1 MLQRFLME
9 RLVFVLGI
17 CAFLCNAEQVP
28 SFLITAPN
36 LVRVGEHETITV
48 QVHGAQSSV
57 KVTAYF
63 KDEIKNELLSDITV
77 FTLNKENN
85 YQEMKK
91 IMVKPDLMPEDM
103 FKKRRKPYVLLVTE
117 SKELFKEHAQ
127 HTRILLSSKKGYI
140 FIQTDKPIYT
150 PNTKVKYRI
159 FTLDTAMKPAN
170 EKIQV
175 IVLNS
180 KGMVVKKSA
189 LQTKPMTSGH
199 FVIPDIADP
208 GNWKILAW
216 FDEYEMS
223 NSSAEFEVK
232 NYELP
237 SFEVKLIPLEP
248 YYHVWNKT
256 FTFDIYATHSYGK
269 GIDGVAYVRFGIIEE
284 TDKKIFLP
292 GLEQQPSIQNGKGT
306 VTLSTKSLEEKI
318 TKNITALE
326 GHFLYV
332 SVTAIETASGEIQ
345 EEELSSVKFVKSPYS
360 IDLSNTKQYFV
371 PGAPFSIVA
380 SITSADGSPAAAVSV
395 TATLTRDR
403 KDPKKKTALSSKEGL
418 VSFVFNIPRAAE
430 KLQIMVRAEEGK
442 PGMES
447 AGTKT
452 TAERYQSATQNY
464 LSISIP
470 HAIIAPGDTLHV
482 TLKDVHQSSSNAI
495 DYFYYMVVTKGK
507 VEVMGRVPYA
517 NKIITLDVTEKMV
530 PAFRFI
536 AYYFIKNQGHS
547 EIVADSVW
555 LDIVDA
561 CEGKIKLKTD
571 RDTYEPTE
579 LVNLSIDTD
588 HAGTVALAVVDTAV
602 FILNRRNKLT
612 AKKVFEAMNSYD
624 LGCSVGGGAN
634 SAQVFNDVGL
644 AFISDTIKSHFRQGY
659 KCSPATRRQKRSL
672 DFHKQISGIASKY
685 QDPALRKCCLDGMKL
700 NPMRFSCAKRQTRVT
715 GSIKCKETFK
725 YCCERAQSLRKQLE
739 QKRLASTLARIG
751 DVPEEEVFDETSI
764 NLRSVFPES
773 WWWETVEIKNPGQ
786 HRIANA
792 IPDSITTWEI
802 QAISI
807 SPQKGFCVADP
818 KTFKVFKDFFVSVRL
833 PYSVKR
839 YEQLEVKAVVY
850 NYLSEDLKVTVKMIA
865 VEGVCSAG
873 TATKDVQQK
882 LTVKGNSAV
891 PAYFSVVP
899 LIVGKIPITITA
911 FDPISGH
918 SDSVMKNL
926 KVVTEGIL
934 RTEEETICI
943 NNNFRNL
950 VLDLKKPSDM
960 IPESDS
966 HVFMS
971 VKGDIMGESIQNCLS
986 PAGIDKLIKVPTG
999 CAEQTMVTMAPATY
1013 AIEYLDA
1020 SEQWINFKPER
1031 KEEAYNMIAQ
1041 GYTRLLEFQKEDGSY
1056 GAFKTTPS
1064 STWLTAFIA
1073 KVLTRCR
1080 KYISVE
1086 DRYIRK
1092 AVFYLLGQ
1100 QQADGSFH
1108 DPHPVMDRLM
1118 QGGVGKAEEHL
1129 ALTAFITIAMQEA
1142 LGAFNDS
1149 KSSEVK
1155 QGIEKAVAYM
1165 DAQLSPQ
1172 LNFYSV
1178 AISAY
1183 ALALVKDNSSEAKW
1197 AEQIL
1202 REISTLDAA
1211 TQQRYWGN
1219 GKDAVSIE
1227 ATAYALL
1234 QTLLQKDI
1242 KYAEPIATWLT
1253 EKRKYGGGYC
1263 STQDT
1268 VVALEALSQYS
1279 IQTIE
1284 SDPTILNLALN
1295 LPGRHKKHYF
1305 NLNSNNVQIQEELQ
1319 FDLGSK
1325 VEVTVK
1331 GKGNGTLSIQK
1342 IYYSVAME
1350 NTTCNDL
1357 ILKVEMEGNVKYS
1370 SALYAEEEDYDYE
1383 ADYAMETRRDEPM
1396 SQIEW
1401 FDIRNR
1407 RKREVPVPGKTES
1420 LRYKVCVRS
1429 AGPNIPKMS
1438 LVDLSLLSG
1447 LEPDTAE
1454 LEQLVKSADQYIDHF
1469 EYKEGKVLLYFGELS
1484 NGSEPDCVSFGAKQI
1499 NPMGLVQ
1506 PANAII
1512 YDFYNPGR
1520 KCSVFYNAPKQ
1531 SAMLSK
1537 LCHAEVCQC
1546 AEGPCPQ
1553 RRMTFNKA
1561 MEAGARESFACY
1573 DPIVDYAY
1581 HVKILVITQKNV
1593 FDYYETEIKR
1603 IIKVAGDEAIQIGD
1617 LRQFFKRS
1625 SCELKV
1631 EAGKQYL
1638 LMGKDGQ
1645 TIDCNNKMQYLL
1657 DSQTWIEEIPD
1668 GNTCKA
1674 TTRRKACAGLRDF
1687 MNAYEINKCNI

>member
-1 MLQRFLME
+1 ME
-9 RLVFVLGI
+9 RLVFVLSI
-17 CAFLCNAEQVP
+17 CAFLRNAEQAP

-36 LVRVGEHETITV
+36 VVHVGEHETITV

-57 KVTAYF
+57 KVTVYF
-63 KDEIKNELLSDITV
+63 KDEINSELLSDMTV
-77 FTLNKENN
+77 FTLSQENN

-117 SKELFKEHAQ
+117 SKELFKEHPQ

-150 PNTKVKYRI
+150 PSTKVKYRI
-159 FTLDTAMKPAN
+159 FTLDNAMKPAN

-175 IVLNS
+175 IVL
-180 KGMVVKKSA
+180 VKTFSF
-189 LQTKPMTSGH
+189 LFNLNTS
-199 FVIPDIADP
+199 P

-216 FDEYEMS
+216 FNGYEMS

-232 NYELP
+232 SYELP
-237 SFEVKLIPLEP
+237 SFEVKLIPFEP
-248 YYHVWNKT
+248 YYHIWNKT

-269 GIDGVAYVRFGIIEE
+269 GIDGVAYVRFGITEK

-318 TKNITALE
+318 TKNIAALE
-326 GHFLYV
+326 GHFFYV
-332 SVTAIETASGEIQ
+332 SVTVIETASGEIQ
-345 EEELSSVKFVKSPYS
+345 EEELSSVKFVKSPYT
-360 IDLSNTKQYFV
+360 IDLSHTKQYFV
-371 PGAPFSIVA
+371 PGAPFSVVA
-380 SITSADGSPAAAVSV
+380 SIASADGSPAADVSV

-418 VSFVFNIPRAAE
+418 VSFEFNIPRAAE

-464 LSISIP
+464 LSISVP
-470 HAIIAPGDTLHV
+470 HAVIAPGDTLV
-482 TLKDVHQSSSNAI
+482 ITLKDVHRSSSSNI
-495 DYFYYMVVTKGK
+495 DYFYYMVLTKGK
-507 VEVMGRVPYA
+507 VEIMGRVPYA

-579 LVNLSIDTD
+579 LVNLFIDTD

-602 FILNRRNKLT
+602 FILNKRNKLT

-644 AFISDTIKSHFRQGY
+644 AFISNTIKSHFRQGY
-659 KCSPATRRQKRSL
+659 KCSSATGRQKRSL

-685 QDPALRKCCLDGMKL
+685 QDPALRKCCQDGMKL
-700 NPMRFSCAKRQTRVT
+700 NPMKFSCAKRLTRVT

-725 YCCERAQSLRKQLE
+725 YCCKRAQSLRKEL
-739 QKRLASTLARIG
+739 QKMRLASALARIG
-751 DVPEEEVFDETSI
+751 DVPEEDVFDETSI

-786 HRIANA
+786 HRITNA

-807 SPQKGFCVADP
+807 SPQKGFCIADP
-818 KTFKVFKDFFVSVRL
+818 KTFTVFRDFFVSIRL

-850 NYLSEDLKVTVKMIA
+850 NYLSEDLKITVKMIT

-873 TATKDVQQK
+873 TSTKDVQQK

-899 LIVGKIPITITA
+899 LIVGEIPITITA

-918 SDSVMKNL
+918 SDSVMKKL

-943 NNNFRNL
+943 NNNCKVMFTLIFYPFQPFNTIIL
-950 VLDLKKPSDM
+950 VCFFAN
-960 IPESDS
+960 I
-966 HVFMS
+966 
-971 VKGDIMGESIQNCLS
+971 GDIMGESIQNCLS

-1031 KEEAYNMIAQ
+1031 KEEAHNMIAQ

-1086 DRYIRK
+1086 DRYIHK
-1092 AVFYLLGQ
+1092 AVSYLLGQ
-1100 QQADGSFH
+1100 QQADGSFR

-1142 LGAFNDS
+1142 LR
-1149 KSSEVK
+1149 KR
-1155 QGIEKAVAYM
+1155 GIEKAVAYVHRE
-1165 DAQLSPQ
+1165 LSPQ

-1183 ALALVKDNSSEAKW
+1183 ALALVKHNSSEAKR
-1197 AEQIL
+1197 AELIL

-1211 TQQRYWGN
+1211 MQQRYWGN
-1219 GKDAVSIE
+1219 DEDAVSIE

-1234 QTLLQKDI
+1234 QTLCQKDI
-1242 KYAEPIATWLT
+1242 KYAEPIATWLI

-1295 LPGRHKKHYF
+1295 LPGRHRKHYF

-1319 FDLGSK
+1319 ELLGCS
-1325 VEVTVK
+1325 
-1331 GKGNGTLSIQK
+1331 LFFQIQK
-1342 IYYSVAME
+1342 IYYSVEME

-1357 ILKVEMEGNVKYS
+1357 ILEVEMEGNVKYS
-1370 SALYAEEEDYDYE
+1370 SALDAEEEDYDYGE
-1383 ADYAMETRRDEPM
+1383 DHATETRRDEPM

-1407 RKREVPVPGKTES
+1407 RKREVPVPSKTES

-1469 EYKEGKVLLYFGELS
+1469 EYKEGKVMLYFGELS

-1520 KCSVFYNAPKQ
+1520 KCSVFYSAPRQ

-1546 AEGPCPQ
+1546 AAGPCPQ
-1553 RRMTFNKA
+1553 RRMTFSKA
-1561 MEAGARESFACY
+1561 VAADTRESFACY
-1573 DPIVDYAY
+1573 HSVVDYAY
-1581 HVKILVITQKNV
+1581 NVEILGMTRKNA
-1593 FDYYETEIKR
+1593 FDYYETKIQR
-1603 IIKVAGDEAIQIGD
+1603 ILKVAGDETIQIGD
-1617 LRQFFKRS
+1617 LRQFLKRS

-1638 LMGKDGQ
+1638 LMGRDGQ
-1645 TIDCNNKMQYLL
+1645 TIDCNNKMQYFL

-1668 GNTCKA
+1668 DNTCKA
-1674 TTRRKACAGLRDF
+1674 TTRRKACADLRDF
-1687 MNAYEINKCNI
+1687 MNEYEINKCSI

>member
-1 MLQRFLME
+1 ME
-9 RLVFVLGI
+9 RLVFVLSI
-17 CAFLCNAEQVP
+17 CAFLRNAEQAP

-36 LVRVGEHETITV
+36 VVHVGEHETITV

-57 KVTAYF
+57 KVTVYF
-63 KDEIKNELLSDITV
+63 KDEINSELLSDMTV
-77 FTLNKENN
+77 FTLSQENN

-117 SKELFKEHAQ
+117 SKELFKEHPQ

-150 PNTKVKYRI
+150 PSTKVKYRI
-159 FTLDTAMKPAN
+159 FTLDNAMKPAN

-180 KGMVVKKSA
+180 KGMVVKKLA

-216 FDEYEMS
+216 FNGYEMS

-232 NYELP
+232 SYELP
-237 SFEVKLIPLEP
+237 SFEVKLIPFEP
-248 YYHVWNKT
+248 YYHIWNKT

-269 GIDGVAYVRFGIIEE
+269 GIDGVAYVRFGITEK

-318 TKNITALE
+318 TKNIAALE
-326 GHFLYV
+326 GHFFYV
-332 SVTAIETASGEIQ
+332 SVTVIETASGEIQ
-345 EEELSSVKFVKSPYS
+345 EEELSSVKFVKSPYT
-360 IDLSNTKQYFV
+360 IDLSHTKQYFV
-371 PGAPFSIVA
+371 PGAPFSVVA
-380 SITSADGSPAAAVSV
+380 SIASADGSPAADVSV

-418 VSFVFNIPRAAE
+418 VSFEFNIPRAAE

-464 LSISIP
+464 LSISVP
-470 HAIIAPGDTLHV
+470 HAVIAPGDTLV
-482 TLKDVHQSSSNAI
+482 ITLKDVHRSSSSNI
-495 DYFYYMVVTKGK
+495 DYFYYMVLTKGK
-507 VEVMGRVPYA
+507 VEIMGRVPYA

-579 LVNLSIDTD
+579 LVNLFIDTD

-602 FILNRRNKLT
+602 FILNKRNKLT

-644 AFISDTIKSHFRQGY
+644 AFISNTIKSHFRQGY
-659 KCSPATRRQKRSL
+659 KCSSATGRQKRSL

-685 QDPALRKCCLDGMKL
+685 QDPALRKCCQDGMKL
-700 NPMRFSCAKRQTRVT
+700 NPMKFSCAKRLTRVT

-725 YCCERAQSLRKQLE
+725 YCCKRAQSLRKEL
-739 QKRLASTLARIG
+739 QKMRLASALARIG
-751 DVPEEEVFDETSI
+751 DVPEEDVFDETSI

-786 HRIANA
+786 HRITNA

-807 SPQKGFCVADP
+807 SPQKGFCIADP
-818 KTFKVFKDFFVSVRL
+818 KTFTVFRDFFVSIRL

-850 NYLSEDLKVTVKMIA
+850 NYLSEDLKITVKMIT

-873 TATKDVQQK
+873 TSTKDVQQK

-899 LIVGKIPITITA
+899 LIVGEIPITITA

-918 SDSVMKNL
+918 SDSVMKKL

-960 IPESDS
+960 IPESES

-1031 KEEAYNMIAQ
+1031 KEEAHNMIAQ

-1086 DRYIRK
+1086 DRYIHK
-1092 AVFYLLGQ
+1092 AVSYLLGQ
-1100 QQADGSFH
+1100 QQADGSFR

-1142 LGAFNDS
+1142 LRAFDDS

-1155 QGIEKAVAYM
+1155 RGIEKAVAYVHRE
-1165 DAQLSPQ
+1165 LSPQ

-1183 ALALVKDNSSEAKW
+1183 ALALVKHNSSEAKR
-1197 AEQIL
+1197 AELIL

-1211 TQQRYWGN
+1211 MQQRYWGN
-1219 GKDAVSIE
+1219 DEDAVSIE

-1234 QTLLQKDI
+1234 QTLCQKDI
-1242 KYAEPIATWLT
+1242 KYAEPIATWLI

-1295 LPGRHKKHYF
+1295 LPGRHRKHYF

-1319 FDLGSK
+1319 
-1325 VEVTVK
+1325 
-1331 GKGNGTLSIQK
+1331 IQK
-1342 IYYSVAME
+1342 IYYSVEME

-1357 ILKVEMEGNVKYS
+1357 ILEVEMEGNVKYS
-1370 SALYAEEEDYDYE
+1370 SALDAEEEDYDYGE
-1383 ADYAMETRRDEPM
+1383 DHATETRRDEPM

-1407 RKREVPVPGKTES
+1407 RKREVPVPSKTES

-1469 EYKEGKVLLYFGELS
+1469 EYKEGKVMLYFGELS

-1520 KCSVFYNAPKQ
+1520 KCSVFYSAPRQ

-1546 AEGPCPQ
+1546 AAGPCPQ
-1553 RRMTFNKA
+1553 RRMTFSKA
-1561 MEAGARESFACY
+1561 VAADTRESFACY
-1573 DPIVDYAY
+1573 HSVVDYAY
-1581 HVKILVITQKNV
+1581 NVEILGMTRKNA
-1593 FDYYETEIKR
+1593 FDYYETKIQR
-1603 IIKVAGDEAIQIGD
+1603 ILKVAGDETIQIGD
-1617 LRQFFKRS
+1617 LRQFLKRS

-1638 LMGKDGQ
+1638 LMGRDGQ
-1645 TIDCNNKMQYLL
+1645 TIDCNNKMQYFL

-1668 GNTCKA
+1668 DNTCKA
-1674 TTRRKACAGLRDF
+1674 TTRRKACADLRDF
-1687 MNAYEINKCNI
+1687 MNEYEINKCSI

>member
-1 MLQRFLME
+1 ME
-9 RLVFVLGI
+9 RLVFVLSI
-17 CAFLCNAEQVP
+17 YAFLCNAEQAP

-36 LVRVGEHETITV
+36 VVHVGEHETITV

-57 KVTAYF
+57 KVTVYF
-63 KDEIKNELLSDITV
+63 KDEINSELLSDMTV
-77 FTLNKENN
+77 FTLSQENN

-117 SKELFKEHAQ
+117 SKELFKEHPQ

-150 PNTKVKYRI
+150 PSTKVKYRI
-159 FTLDTAMKPAN
+159 FTLDNAMKPAN

-175 IVLNS
+175 IVLVS
-180 KGMVVKKSA
+180 IVRLVPMMVFEGAIA
-189 LQTKPMTSGH
+189 LSFT
-199 FVIPDIADP
+199 IERICP

-216 FDEYEMS
+216 FDGYEMS

-232 NYELP
+232 SYELP
-237 SFEVKLIPLEP
+237 SFEVKLIPFEP
-248 YYHVWNKT
+248 FYHIWNKT

-269 GIDGVAYVRFGIIEE
+269 GIDGIAYVRFGIIEE

-306 VTLSTKSLEEKI
+306 VTLSTKALEEKI
-318 TKNITALE
+318 TKNIAALE

-332 SVTAIETASGEIQ
+332 SVTVIETASGEIQ
-345 EEELSSVKFVKSPYS
+345 EEELSSVKFVKSPYT
-360 IDLSNTKQYFV
+360 IDLSHTKQYFV
-371 PGAPFSIVA
+371 PGAPFSVVA
-380 SITSADGSPAAAVSV
+380 SIASADGSPAADVSV

-403 KDPKKKTALSSKEGL
+403 KDPKKKTALSSKEGV
-418 VSFVFNIPRAAE
+418 VSFEFNIPRAAE

-447 AGTKT
+447 AGPKT

-464 LSISIP
+464 LSISVP
-470 HAIIAPGDTLHV
+470 HAVTAPGDTLLI
-482 TLKDVHQSSSNAI
+482 TLKDVHRSSSSNI
-495 DYFYYMVVTKGK
+495 DYFYYMVLTKGK
-507 VEVMGRVPYA
+507 VEVMGRVPHA

-602 FILNRRNKLT
+602 FILNKRNKLT

-634 SAQVFNDVGL
+634 GAQVFSDSGL
-644 AFISDTIKSHFRQGY
+644 AFISNTIKSHFRQGY

-685 QDPALRKCCLDGMKL
+685 QDPALRKCCQDGMKL
-700 NPMRFSCAKRQTRVT
+700 NPMKFSCAKRLTRVT

-725 YCCERAQSLRKQLE
+725 YCCKRAQSLRKELE
-739 QKRLASTLARIG
+739 KKRLASALARIG
-751 DVPEEEVFDETSI
+751 DVPEEDVFDETSI
-764 NLRSVFPES
+764 NLRSVFPEN
-773 WWWETVEIKNPGQ
+773 EYTYMYINIPIK
-786 HRIANA
+786 
-792 IPDSITTWEI
+792 SF
-802 QAISI
+802 
-807 SPQKGFCVADP
+807 SPPPGFCIADP
-818 KTFKVFKDFFVSVRL
+818 KTFTVFKDFFVSVRL

-850 NYLSEDLKVTVKMIA
+850 NYLSEDLKVTVKMIT

-873 TATKDVQQK
+873 TSTKDVQQK

-899 LIVGKIPITITA
+899 LIVGEIPITITA

-918 SDSVMKNL
+918 SDSIMKKL

-943 NNNFRNL
+943 NNNCKVMFTLIFYPFQSFNTIIL
-950 VLDLKKPSDM
+950 VCFFAN
-960 IPESDS
+960 I
-966 HVFMS
+966 
-971 VKGDIMGESIQNCLS
+971 GDIMGESIQNCLS
-986 PAGIDKLIKVPTG
+986 PAGIDKLIKVPIG

-1031 KEEAYNMIAQ
+1031 KEEAHNMIAQ

-1086 DRYIRK
+1086 DRYIHK
-1092 AVFYLLGQ
+1092 AVSYLLGQ
-1100 QQADGSFH
+1100 QQADGSFR

-1118 QGGVGKAEEHL
+1118 QCYLLHWFCIILQTDPYLFPQKR
-1129 ALTAFITIAMQEA
+1129 
-1142 LGAFNDS
+1142 
-1149 KSSEVK
+1149 
-1155 QGIEKAVAYM
+1155 GIEKAVAYVHRE
-1165 DAQLSPQ
+1165 LSPQ

-1183 ALALVKDNSSEAKW
+1183 ALALVKHNSSEAKR

-1211 TQQRYWGN
+1211 MQQRYWGN
-1219 GKDAVSIE
+1219 GEDAVSIE

-1234 QTLLQKDI
+1234 QTLCQKDI
-1242 KYAEPIATWLT
+1242 KYAEPIATWLI

-1305 NLNSNNVQIQEELQ
+1305 NLNSNNVQIQKELQ
-1319 FDLGSK
+1319 DVLFFFQ
-1325 VEVTVK
+1325 
-1331 GKGNGTLSIQK
+1331 IQK
-1342 IYYSVAME
+1342 IYYSVEME

-1357 ILKVEMEGNVKYS
+1357 ILEVEMEGNVKYS
-1370 SALYAEEEDYDYE
+1370 SALDAEEEDYDYGE
-1383 ADYAMETRRDEPM
+1383 DHATETRRDEPM

-1401 FDIRNR
+1401 FDIRSR

-1469 EYKEGKVLLYFGELS
+1469 EYKEGKVMLYFGELS

-1520 KCSVFYNAPKQ
+1520 KCSVFYSAPRQ

-1553 RRMTFNKA
+1553 RRMTFSKA
-1561 MEAGARESFACY
+1561 IAADTRESFACY
-1573 DPIVDYAY
+1573 HSVVDYAY
-1581 HVKILVITQKNV
+1581 NVEILGMTQKNA
-1593 FDYYETEIKR
+1593 FDYYETKIQR
-1603 IIKVAGDEAIQIGD
+1603 ILKVAGDETIQIGD
-1617 LRQFFKRS
+1617 LRQFLKRS

-1638 LMGKDGQ
+1638 LMGRDGQ
-1645 TIDCNNKMQYLL
+1645 TVDCNNKMQYFL

-1674 TTRRKACAGLRDF
+1674 TTRRKACADLRDF
-1687 MNAYEINKCNI
+1687 MDEYEINKCSF

>member
-1 MLQRFLME
+1 ME

-17 CAFLCNAEQVP
+17 CALLCNANQAP

-36 LVRVGEHETITV
+36 VVHVGVHETVTI
-48 QVHGAQSSV
+48 QVHGAQSPV

-63 KDEIKNELLSDITV
+63 KDEIQNKHLSDRTV
-77 FTLNKENN
+77 FTLNQENN

-91 IMVKPDLMPEDM
+91 LMIKPDTMPEDM

-117 SKELFKEHAQ
+117 SKELFKEHTQ
-127 HTRILLSSKKGYI
+127 NVRILLSSKKGYI

-159 FTLDTAMKPAN
+159 FTLDDAMKPAN

-175 IVLNS
+175 SVLNS
-180 KGMVVKKSA
+180 KGMVVKKLM
-189 LQTKPMTSGH
+189 LQTRPMIRGD
-199 FVIPDIADP
+199 FMIPDVAEP
-208 GNWKILAW
+208 GNWKILSW
-216 FDEYEMS
+216 LDGYELF
-223 NSSAEFEVK
+223 NVSAEFEVK

-237 SFEVKLIPLEP
+237 SFEVKLIPFEP
-248 YYHVWNKT
+248 YYHIWNKT
-256 FTFDIYATHSYGK
+256 FTFDIYAMHSYGK
-269 GIDGVAYVRFGIIEE
+269 GIDGVAYVRFGIMEE

-306 VTLSTKSLEEKI
+306 VTLSTKSLEQKL
-318 TKNITALE
+318 TKNITTLE

-332 SVTAIETASGEIQ
+332 AVTAVETASGEIQ
-345 EEELSSVKFVKSPYS
+345 EEELSSVKFVKSPYN
-360 IDLSNTKQYFV
+360 IDLSYTKQYFV

-380 SITSADGSPAAAVSV
+380 SVTSADGSPAAAVSV
-395 TATLTRDR
+395 TATLTLDG
-403 KDPKKKTALSSKEGL
+403 KDPKKKTAPSSKEGL
-418 VSFVFNIPRAAE
+418 VSFVFNIPDATE
-430 KLQIMVRAEEGK
+430 KLQMMVKAEEGK

-464 LSISIP
+464 LSISVP
-470 HAIIAPGDTLHV
+470 HTVIAPGDTLHI
-482 TLKDVHQSSSNAI
+482 TLKDIHQSSSSNI

-507 VEVMGRVPYA
+507 VEVMGRAPYS

-536 AYYFIKNQGHS
+536 AYYFVENQGHT

-555 LDIVDA
+555 LDIVDV
-561 CEGKIKLKTD
+561 CEGKIKLTTD
-571 RDTYEPTE
+571 HDQYEPEE

-588 HAGTVALAVVDTAV
+588 HAGTIALAVVDTAV

-612 AKKVFEAMNSYD
+612 VKKVFEAMNSYD

-634 SAQVFNDVGL
+634 SAQVFTDVGL
-644 AFISDTIKSHFRQGY
+644 AFISDTIKSAFRKGY
-659 KCSPATRRQKRSL
+659 KCSHATRRQKRSL

-685 QDPALRKCCLDGMKL
+685 KNAALRKCCHDGMKL
-700 NPMRFSCAKRQTRVT
+700 NPMRFSCAKRLRRVT
-715 GSIKCKETFK
+715 GSEKCKETFK
-725 YCCERAQSLRKQLE
+725 YCCERAHSLRKE
-739 QKRLASTLARIG
+739 LAKKKLTSGLARIA
-751 DVPEEEVFDETSI
+751 DIQEEDVFDETSI
-764 NLRSVFPES
+764 NLRSFFPES
-773 WWWETVEIKNPGQ
+773 WWWETIEVKNPGQ
-786 HRIANA
+786 QRITKVV
-792 IPDSITTWEI
+792 PDSITTWEI
-802 QAISI
+802 QAISV
-807 SPQKGFCVADP
+807 SPQKGFCITDP

-850 NYLSEDLKVTVKMIA
+850 NYLSEDLQVTVKMVA
-865 VEGVCSAG
+865 VEEVCSAE
-873 TATKDVQQK
+873 TSKKDVQQK

-891 PAYFSVVP
+891 PAYFSLVPMVV
-899 LIVGKIPITITA
+899 GQIPITITA
-911 FDPISGH
+911 SDLISGH

-926 KVVTEGIL
+926 KVVSEGIL
-934 RTEEETICI
+934 RREEETICI
-943 NNNFRNL
+943 NDNSRNHI
-950 VLDLKKPSDM
+950 LDLKKPSNM
-960 IPESDS
+960 IPGSES
-966 HVFMS
+966 HVFVS
-971 VKGDIMGESIQNCLS
+971 VKGDLMGESIQNCLS
-986 PAGIDKLIKVPTG
+986 LAGIDELIKVPTG

-1020 SEQWINFKPER
+1020 SEQWVNFKPER
-1031 KEEAYNMIAQ
+1031 KAEAHNMIAQ

-1056 GAFKTTPS
+1056 GAFKRTPS

-1086 DRYIRK
+1086 DHYIHK
-1092 AVFYLLGQ
+1092 AVSYLLGKQ
-1100 QQADGSFH
+1100 QTDGSFR

-1118 QGGVGKAEEHL
+1118 QGGVGKTEEHL
-1129 ALTAFITIAMQEA
+1129 ALTAFITIAMQETFR
-1142 LGAFNDS
+1142 AFNDS
-1149 KSSEVK
+1149 ESSEVK
-1155 QGIEKAVAYM
+1155 QGIEKAVAYIHG
-1165 DAQLSPQ
+1165 QLSPQ
-1172 LNFYSV
+1172 LNFYSI

-1183 ALALVKDNSSEAKW
+1183 ALALVKHHSSEAKW

-1202 REISTLDAA
+1202 REISTLNTAK
-1211 TQQRYWGN
+1211 QQRYWGN
-1219 GKDAVSIE
+1219 GEDAVSIE

-1234 QTLLQKDI
+1234 QTLCQKDI

-1253 EKRKYGGGYC
+1253 EKRKYGGGFC

-1279 IQTIE
+1279 IQTLE
-1284 SDPTILNLALN
+1284 SDPTILNLALGV
-1295 LPGRHKKHYF
+1295 PGRHKKHYIH
-1305 NLNSNNVQIQEELQ
+1305 LKSNNIQIQEKLK

-1325 VEVTVK
+1325 VEVTVT

-1342 IYYSVAME
+1342 IYHSVEAE
-1350 NTTCNDL
+1350 NSTCNDL
-1357 ILKVEMEGNVKYS
+1357 ILRVEMEGNVKYS
-1370 SALYAEEEDYDYE
+1370 SALDSEEEDYDYE
-1383 ADYAMETRRDEPM
+1383 EDHASEIRRDEPM

-1401 FDIRNR
+1401 FDIRSR
-1407 RKREVPVPGKTES
+1407 RKRHVPVPGQTES

-1429 AGPNIPKMS
+1429 TGPNVPKMS

-1447 LEPDTAE
+1447 LEPDTTE

-1469 EYKEGKVLLYFGELS
+1469 EYKEGKVLLYFGQLT

-1499 NPMGLVQ
+1499 NAMGLVQ

-1520 KCSVFYNAPKQ
+1520 KCSVFYNAPKR

-1537 LCHAEVCQC
+1537 LCHGEVCQC
-1546 AEGPCPQ
+1546 AEGPCPK
-1553 RRMTFNKA
+1553 RKMTFNKA
-1561 MEAGARESFACY
+1561 MGENTRESFACY
-1573 DPIVDYAY
+1573 RPIVDYAY
-1581 HVKILVITQKNV
+1581 QVKILGITQKNA
-1593 FDYYETEIKR
+1593 FDYHESEIQR
-1603 IIKVAGDEAIQIGD
+1603 ILKATGDETIQEGD
-1617 LRQFFKRS
+1617 LRQFLKRS

-1638 LMGKDGQ
+1638 LMGNDGQ
-1645 TIDCNNKMQYLL
+1645 TFDCNKKMQYLL

-1668 GNTCKA
+1668 GKTCKA
-1674 TTRRKACAGLRDF
+1674 TTRRKACALLHDF
-1687 MNAYEINKCNI
+1687 MNKYETNKCNI

>member
-1 MLQRFLME
+1 ME
-9 RLVFVLGI
+9 RLVFVLSI
-17 CAFLCNAEQVP
+17 YAFLCNAEQAP

-36 LVRVGEHETITV
+36 VVHVGEHETITV

-57 KVTAYF
+57 KVTVYF
-63 KDEIKNELLSDITV
+63 KDEINSELLSDMTV
-77 FTLNKENN
+77 FTLSQENN

-117 SKELFKEHAQ
+117 SKELFKEHPQ

-150 PNTKVKYRI
+150 PSTKVKYRI
-159 FTLDTAMKPAN
+159 FTLDNAMKPAN

-175 IVLNS
+175 IVLVRS
-180 KGMVVKKSA
+180 SRVRLVPMMVFEGAIA
-189 LQTKPMTSGH
+189 LSFT
-199 FVIPDIADP
+199 IERICP

-216 FDEYEMS
+216 FDGYEMS

-232 NYELP
+232 SYELP
-237 SFEVKLIPLEP
+237 SFEVKLIPFEP
-248 YYHVWNKT
+248 FYHIWNKT

-269 GIDGVAYVRFGIIEE
+269 GIDGIAYVRFGIIEE

-306 VTLSTKSLEEKI
+306 VTLSTKALEEKI
-318 TKNITALE
+318 TKNIAALE

-332 SVTAIETASGEIQ
+332 SVTVIETASGEIQ
-345 EEELSSVKFVKSPYS
+345 EEELSSVKFVKSPYT
-360 IDLSNTKQYFV
+360 IDLSHTKQYFV
-371 PGAPFSIVA
+371 PGAPFSVVA
-380 SITSADGSPAAAVSV
+380 SIASADGSPAADVSV

-403 KDPKKKTALSSKEGL
+403 KDPKKKTALSSKEGV
-418 VSFVFNIPRAAE
+418 VSFEFNIPRAAE

-447 AGTKT
+447 AGPKT

-464 LSISIP
+464 LSISVP
-470 HAIIAPGDTLHV
+470 HAVTAPGDTLLI
-482 TLKDVHQSSSNAI
+482 TLKDVHRSSSSNI
-495 DYFYYMVVTKGK
+495 DYFYYMVLTKGK
-507 VEVMGRVPYA
+507 VEVMGRVPHA

-602 FILNRRNKLT
+602 FILNKRNKLT

-634 SAQVFNDVGL
+634 GAQVFSDSGL
-644 AFISDTIKSHFRQGY
+644 AFISNTIKSHFRQGY

-685 QDPALRKCCLDGMKL
+685 QDPALRKCCQDGMKL
-700 NPMRFSCAKRQTRVT
+700 NPMKFSCAKRLTRVT

-725 YCCERAQSLRKQLE
+725 YCCKRAQSLRKELE
-739 QKRLASTLARIG
+739 KKRLASALARIG
-751 DVPEEEVFDETSI
+751 DVPEEDVFDETSI
-764 NLRSVFPES
+764 NLRSVFPEN
-773 WWWETVEIKNPGQ
+773 EYTYMYINIPIK
-786 HRIANA
+786 
-792 IPDSITTWEI
+792 SF
-802 QAISI
+802 
-807 SPQKGFCVADP
+807 SPPPGFCIADP
-818 KTFKVFKDFFVSVRL
+818 KTFTVFKDFFVSVRL

-850 NYLSEDLKVTVKMIA
+850 NYLSEDLKVTVKMIT

-873 TATKDVQQK
+873 TSTKDVQQK

-899 LIVGKIPITITA
+899 LIVGEIPITITA

-918 SDSVMKNL
+918 SDSIMKKL
-926 KVVTEGIL
+926 KVVVSITFSCTSSFL
-934 RTEEETICI
+934 VRS
-943 NNNFRNL
+943 L

-960 IPESDS
+960 IPESES

-986 PAGIDKLIKVPTG
+986 PAGIDKLIKVPIG

-1031 KEEAYNMIAQ
+1031 KEEAHNMIAQ

-1086 DRYIRK
+1086 DRYIHK
-1092 AVFYLLGQ
+1092 AVSYLLGQ
-1100 QQADGSFH
+1100 QQADGSFR

-1142 LGAFNDS
+1142 LRAFDDS
-1149 KSSEVK
+1149 KSSEVVRT
-1155 QGIEKAVAYM
+1155 VAYVHRE
-1165 DAQLSPQ
+1165 LSPQ

-1183 ALALVKDNSSEAKW
+1183 ALALVKHNSSEAKR

-1211 TQQRYWGN
+1211 MQQRYWGN
-1219 GKDAVSIE
+1219 GEDAVSIE

-1234 QTLLQKDI
+1234 QTLCQKDI
-1242 KYAEPIATWLT
+1242 KYAEPIATWLI

-1305 NLNSNNVQIQEELQ
+1305 NLNSNNVQIQKELQ

-1331 GKGNGTLSIQK
+1331 GQGNGTLSIQK
-1342 IYYSVAME
+1342 IYYSVEME

-1357 ILKVEMEGNVKYS
+1357 ILEVEMEGNVKYS
-1370 SALYAEEEDYDYE
+1370 SALDAEEEDYDYGE
-1383 ADYAMETRRDEPM
+1383 DHATETRRDEPM

-1401 FDIRNR
+1401 FDIRSR

-1469 EYKEGKVLLYFGELS
+1469 EYKEGKVMLYFGELS

-1520 KCSVFYNAPKQ
+1520 KCSVFYSAPRQ

-1553 RRMTFNKA
+1553 RRMTFSKA
-1561 MEAGARESFACY
+1561 IAADTRESFACY
-1573 DPIVDYAY
+1573 HSVVDYAY
-1581 HVKILVITQKNV
+1581 NVEILGMTQKNA
-1593 FDYYETEIKR
+1593 FDYYETKIQR
-1603 IIKVAGDEAIQIGD
+1603 ILKVAGDETIQIGD
-1617 LRQFFKRS
+1617 LRQFLKRS
-1625 SCELKV
+1625 SCELKMRV
-1631 EAGKQYL
+1631 
-1638 LMGKDGQ
+1638 
-1645 TIDCNNKMQYLL
+1645 
-1657 DSQTWIEEIPD
+1657 
-1668 GNTCKA
+1668 
-1674 TTRRKACAGLRDF
+1674 RRMILG
-1687 MNAYEINKCNI
+1687 MENHSGS